1 MNTKRRHD
9 SPEYD
14 DRSKPFEHDSGPN
27 RIVIHDRRHDPYAEP
42 GQNHDPKGSQL
53 GPTRRPLMKKPSD
66 AIVFRSREDL
76 LQIRCTLPAIHV
88 DDGHDR
94 APVVWL
100 SYLEQPHRPQSYS
113 PGYYSPHMI
122 QSNRVGK
129 IDVAAAR
136 EAAQRVRRTH
146 EMLVPFLRE
155 GRTLAE
161 IDQEIARILDTLDS
175 KSCFIR
181 YRAGGSMPP
190 YPNHACLSVND
201 CVVHGTSEAHTQPLR
216 PGDILKVDIGLFHKG
231 WVGDA
236 AWTYAIA
243 HASDTALKLSGLR
256 GASRSRRA
264 SRNSPRA
271 TRCSV
276 GRAPCSTSSSR
287 STAST
292 ASAASAGTASASR
305 NSTANRGS
313 PMSSPHSP
321 ANGPKRL
328 NLCEPGMLLAV
339 EPMIGAGTGDIKD
352 HPRAWP
358 IHTADASLAVHYEA
372 DVLISDNGPLD
383 LTEGMSEL
391 PDIVG

>member
-1 MNTKRRHD
+1 
-9 SPEYD
+9 
-14 DRSKPFEHDSGPN
+14 
-27 RIVIHDRRHDPYAEP
+27 
-42 GQNHDPKGSQL
+42 
-53 GPTRRPLMKKPSD
+53 MKKLSD

-243 HASDTALKLSGLR
+243 HASDTALKLMACGRESLAEGIKELAPGNTLLSWAR
-256 GASRSRRA
+256 TVQHIVEQKHGFHCVRRLGGHGIGFKKLHGKPWVSNVVPTFPGEWPEA
-264 SRNSPRA
+264 LS
-271 TRCSV
+271 
-276 GRAPCSTSSSR
+276 
-287 STAST
+287 
-292 ASAASAGTASASR
+292 
-305 NSTANRGS
+305 
-313 PMSSPHSP
+313 M
-321 ANGPKRL
+321 
-328 NLCEPGMLLAV
+328 CEPGMLLAV
-339 EPMIGAGTGDIKD
+339 EPMIGAGTGEIKD

-372 DVLISDNGPLD
+372 DVLITDNGPLD